1 MTPSAVSPPPSTES
15 KLLVKP
21 WSRPHETKKD
31 LQWAPLT
38 TIDLSRFDEPGAK
51 QELAKQLYDAITR
64 VGFWVVIG
72 TGIDDEQVLRQFSIG
87 NTFFQ
92 EPLEEK
98 RKYPCNFAKGEY
110 FGYRENERWIGDT
123 GVKENIKMLNIH
135 KDIPAWKDVGRHR
148 IIENHWSEIRAFHR
162 DVWEVARKL
171 FVLIS
176 IILELPEN
184 YLADAHAYDGVSDDH
199 LRYMIYNV
207 RMDEEWDKAQ
217 AYSKGGHTD
226 FGSLTLLF
234 SQHVAGLQ
242 IKTPE
247 GRWKYVKPVE
257 GSITCNAAD
266 TLTFLTNAGGPHIAS
281 HFNYYSENDRRR
293 RFLTNLAFICDYTK
307 GGGSTTAVAVEERD
321 DCYVFWVASN
331 EGASNETRQFL
342 EGVLNGLRDVANKSE
357 QQALPTNEALMAKCV
372 AFASKRLKKETKL
385 LCNAAMAC
393 STYLKDFESSHSE
406 LSAWLESLKDLDSAV
421 LEACKMAFE
430 QRKDDNLRLIQDL
443 GRASKQGV
451 EPPHVQH
458 FRRVRHM
465 IGRLAAHT
473 RAVEQLIEDSSSAC
487 ALLDSFRV
495 ETVERPPSAPVPPA
509 DSHTTLKGI
518 LRRLLPANDTRYDD
532 FLGFLSALDEQVG
545 LELKIRDKFEPGKI
559 KPSVHA
565 EVQILHHFYERRLKF
580 AAQDRYIAC
589 SKFAC
594 ICCASYFRHHPARVQ
609 PLDCHQKTYTKWGI
623 VDLPQGA
630 KDSQWLSRRKILN
643 DVISDL
649 RAVVHDRIS
658 ELHSSSRS
666 HPDSLTAI
674 TTSSMMRDD
683 EYSED
688 TADAYSDV
696 DDDSQKTDYT
706 AEPILELSNFVLS
719 DDLIDN
725 VEADSGGVGL

>member
-1 MTPSAVSPPPSTES
+1 MARTPRLDPYAR
-15 KLLVKP
+15 L
-21 WSRPHETKKD
+21 
-31 LQWAPLT
+31 
-38 TIDLSRFDEPGAK
+38 LSRFYEVLVL
-51 QELAKQLYDAITR
+51 LAI
-64 VGFWVVIG
+64 
-72 TGIDDEQVLRQFSIG
+72 LR
-87 NTFFQ
+87 
-92 EPLEEK
+92 
-98 RKYPCNFAKGEY
+98 
-110 FGYRENERWIGDT
+110 
-123 GVKENIKMLNIH
+123 
-135 KDIPAWKDVGRHR
+135 
-148 IIENHWSEIRAFHR
+148 
-162 DVWEVARKL
+162 
-171 FVLIS
+171 
-176 IILELPEN
+176 
-184 YLADAHAYDGVSDDH
+184 
-199 LRYMIYNV
+199 
-207 RMDEEWDKAQ
+207 
-217 AYSKGGHTD
+217 
-226 FGSLTLLF
+226 
-234 SQHVAGLQ
+234 
-242 IKTPE
+242 
-247 GRWKYVKPVE
+247 PV
-257 GSITCNAAD
+257 
-266 TLTFLTNAGGPHIAS
+266 GGPHIAS

-307 GGGSTTAVAVEERD
+307 GGGSTAAVAVEERD

-331 EGASNETRQFL
+331 EGASNGTRQFL
-342 EGVLNGLRDVANKSE
+342 EGVLNGLKDVANKSE
-357 QQALPTNEALMAKCV
+357 QQTLPTKEALMAKCI

-451 EPPHVQH
+451 ETPHAQH

-487 ALLDSFRV
+487 TLLDSFRV

-509 DSHTTLKGI
+509 DSHTTLNGI

-545 LELKIRDKFEPGKI
+545 LELEIRDKFEPGKI

-666 HPDSLTAI
+666 YPDSLTAI

-706 AEPILELSNFVLS
+706 AEHILELSNLVLS

-725 VEADSGGVGL
+725 VETDSGGVGL